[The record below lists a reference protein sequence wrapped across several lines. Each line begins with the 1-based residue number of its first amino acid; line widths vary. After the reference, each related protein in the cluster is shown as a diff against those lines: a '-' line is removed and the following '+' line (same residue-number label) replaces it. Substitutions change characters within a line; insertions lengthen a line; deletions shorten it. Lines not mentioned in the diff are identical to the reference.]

1 MKRVYFFLC
10 VLFSILNINPSEEN
24 LPHRENDSSIFYY
37 GFINNEK
44 YQHYL
49 PSKYNNIEFDT
60 DLIKL
65 SCHKGYTVEI
75 KKASIVDLNEEEN
88 DYTDMAKELCFKKE
102 QCQIDVKKFKRNTK
116 NKQLDFDSKLSVEY
130 ICLSSQKNLY
140 DGSSFHQG
148 VTHKYLIVRDKSLA
162 CIQNDK
168 DLKKFASVS
177 KALEACS
184 LWNCKYVVWN
194 DEEKKAIICS
204 DDSSDNL
211 ITKNNDITYINPTVF
226 YTYGYTTF
234 LNYVS
239 ICDEVIKSV
248 GHNLSM
254 GKSVNTC
261 KELDCDFF
269 TKSYA
274 GSIKSLN
281 NNKNGKTWFCKGFP
295 TIVPMDGFVTSV
307 NLSKFA

>member
-1 MKRVYFFLC
+1 MKRVYFVLC
-10 VLFSILNINPSEEN
+10 VLFSILNINLSEEN

-49 PSKYNNIEFDT
+49 PSKYNNIDFDT

-65 SCHKGYTVEI
+65 SCHKGYIIEI

-88 DYTDMAKELCFKKE
+88 NYTHMAKELCFKKE

-116 NKQLDFDSKLSVEY
+116 NKQLDFNSKLAVEY

-168 DLKKFASVS
+168 DLKKFVSVS
-177 KALEACS
+177 KALESCS

-194 DEEKKAIICS
+194 DEEKKAIICN
-204 DDSSDNL
+204 DNRSDNL

-234 LNYVS
+234 LNYVA
-239 ICDEVIKSV
+239 ICDEVVKGIAY
-248 GHNLSM
+248 NLSM

-261 KELDCDFF
+261 KNLDCDFF

-281 NNKNGKTWFCKGFP
+281 NNKNGKTWYP
-295 TIVPMDGFVTSV
+295 
-307 NLSKFA
+307 

>member
-1 MKRVYFFLC
+1 MC
-10 VLFSILNINPSEEN
+10 VLFSILNINFSEEN
-24 LPHRENDSSIFYY
+24 SPHRENDSSIFYY

-65 SCHKGYTVEI
+65 SCHKGYNVEI

-88 DYTDMAKELCFKKE
+88 NYTHMAKEICFKKE

-116 NKQLDFDSKLSVEY
+116 NKQLDFNSKLAVEY

-168 DLKKFASVS
+168 DLKKFVSVS
-177 KALEACS
+177 KALESCS

-194 DEEKKAIICS
+194 DEEKKAIICN

-211 ITKNNDITYINPTVF
+211 ITKNNDVTYINPTVF

-234 LNYVS
+234 LNYVA
-239 ICDEVIKSV
+239 ICDEVVKSV
-248 GHNLSM
+248 AYNLSI

-261 KELDCDFF
+261 KDLDCDFF